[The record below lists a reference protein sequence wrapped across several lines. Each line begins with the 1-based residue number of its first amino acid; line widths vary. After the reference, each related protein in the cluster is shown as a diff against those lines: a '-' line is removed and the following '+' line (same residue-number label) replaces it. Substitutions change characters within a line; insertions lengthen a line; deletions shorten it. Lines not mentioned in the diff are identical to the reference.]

1 MRLGILVSGEL
12 GFEILQ
18 KVIKSY
24 SVCFVMTDKQ
34 SISILEYC
42 NDRKIPVFV
51 GNPRS
56 EDSASFYKEINIDVL
71 ISINYIFIIEQD
83 LIELPEFIA
92 FNLHGS
98 LLPKYRGRTPH
109 VWAIINNEIE
119 TGITAHLID
128 SGCDTGAI
136 IQQTR
141 INIDN
146 DDTGGIIL
154 EKFKQLYYPLI
165 ESVLTKISNNTLQ
178 FINQD
183 ETKASFFDKRT
194 ANDGKINW
202 EWQKERI
209 RNWVRAQANPYPGA
223 FTYFQDEKLIIDEIE
238 YDDSSFTSDMPNG
251 LVLNN
256 NPFLVKTSNGV
267 VKISKVRNQ
276 ITALKSGILLN

>member
-42 NDRKIPVFV
+42 KDRKIPVFV

>member
-1 MRLGILVSGEL
+1 MRLGILASGEL

-24 SVCFVMTDKQ
+24 SICFVMTDKQ

-42 NDRKIPVFV
+42 IDKKIPVFV

-56 EDSASFYKEINIDVL
+56 GASASFYKEIKIDVL
-71 ISINYIFIIEQD
+71 ISVNYIFIIEQD
-83 LIELPEFIA
+83 LIELPKFIA
-92 FNLHGS
+92 FNIHGS

-128 SGCDTGAI
+128 SGCDTGPI

-154 EKFKQLYYPLI
+154 GKFKQLYYPLI
-165 ESVLTKISNNTLQ
+165 ESVLTKISNNALE

-202 EWQKERI
+202 EWEKERI

-223 FTYFQDEKLIIDEIE
+223 FTYFQDVKLIIDEIE
-238 YDDSSFTSDMPNG
+238 YDDTSFTTDMPNG

-267 VKISKVRNQ
+267 VKVSKVRYQ
-276 ITALKSGILLN
+276 IAGIKPGILLN